1 MDLFGDLKM
10 LNKIETKMSE
20 LKNNIVSMNGQIFL
34 LSNQITIAET
44 KLDGIE
50 IKRDTSKKAVEVLDI
65 VQQSVRGLI
74 KNGFET
80 VVTNA
85 LQTIYGDEFNFQL
98 EFGRRG
104 NLQEVYF
111 KIINSTLSESHDI
124 EDVTAGGEIDVIAL
138 ALKIVILE
146 LYQKVN
152 KSPLIS
158 DEPFKFISLEY
169 VDAAGKFIQMLNEKM
184 NRQIILVTHKQK
196 LLEFADNIIRLE
208 EDCYE
213 LER

>member
-1 MDLFGDLKM
+1 MI
-10 LNKIETKMSE
+10 NKIQTKLTQ
-20 LKNNIVSMNGQIFL
+20 LKDDITSRNGQISL
-34 LSNQITIAET
+34 LNSQISTASVKI
-44 KLDGIE
+44 DGIE
-50 IKRDTSKKAVEVLDI
+50 IERDTSKKAVEVLDI

-111 KIINSTLSESHDI
+111 KIINSTLSQSHDI

-169 VDAAGKFIQMLNEKM
+169 VYAAGKFIQMLNEKM
-184 NRQIILVTHKQK
+184 NRQIILVTHKEK
-196 LLEFADNIIRLE
+196 LLEFADNIIKLG